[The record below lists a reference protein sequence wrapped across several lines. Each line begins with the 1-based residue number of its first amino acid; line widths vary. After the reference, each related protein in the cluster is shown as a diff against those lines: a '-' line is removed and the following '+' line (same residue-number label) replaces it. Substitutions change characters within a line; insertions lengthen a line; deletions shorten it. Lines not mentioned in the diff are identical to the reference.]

1 MRRLV
6 PIVPLLALAGCLA
19 SAPQPPVNWLVETA
33 ELPRFSAVTVAAPY
47 DDGRLPVLRADG
59 SIAFDPCN
67 AFAARPSQLLRNA
80 LTADRSAPFLFV
92 ERLALDCR
100 EASRRD
106 AVAEVTLVTEG
117 RTLRGSARV
126 PTADG
131 DYSAAFTRAV
141 GEAVKHAK

>member
-1 MRRLV
+1 MRRLFL
-6 PIVPLLALAGCLA
+6 ILPLFALAGCLS
-19 SAPQPPVNWLVETA
+19 SAPQPPVNWLIETA
-33 ELPRFSAVTVAAPY
+33 QLPRFSAVSVAAPY
-47 DDGRLPVLRADG
+47 DDGRLPVLRVDG

-80 LTADRSAPFLFV
+80 LTADREAPFLFV

-100 EASRRD
+100 AAGRRD
-106 AVAEVTLVTEG
+106 AVAEVSLTVGG
-117 RTLRGSARV
+117 RTFSGSARV